1 MFMKKIQTVLLWELW
16 ISVALSL
23 VLVVLFE
30 NSILY
35 SGLLATEKS
44 AEFITLS
51 VLEIVTISFIPLALR
66 LFKIK
71 IVRRQLVS
79 EIKEHRLLQW
89 GSIRLSMICIPMFI
103 NTLLYYLYMNVAFG
117 YMAIILF
124 LCLFFVYPSMQRCL
138 SETDSNNR

>member
-1 MFMKKIQTVLLWELW
+1 MKKIQTVLLWELW

-23 VLVVLFE
+23 VLVILFE

-35 SGLLATEKS
+35 GGLLATEKS

-51 VLEIVTISFIPLALR
+51 ILEIVTISFIPLALR

-71 IVRRQLVS
+71 IVHRQLVS

-89 GSIRLSMICIPMFI
+89 GSLRLSMICIPMFI

-117 YMAIILF
+117 YMAIIQL

-138 SETDSNNR
+138 SETDRNNR